1 MIDTPLIRYSIA
13 DPTNFVSKVSDEW
26 SSYLPLERDPGIQS
40 EHSVKLSDY
49 FMAAESFLKENDYEV
64 IRNAAVSTRLNPI
77 SSLSI
82 KDVNICLVKHGR
94 FYHPSKIVVQ
104 LKNNQLFSLT
114 LNVAFSTEG
123 IACVDRECRALIS
136 LYNRIDYVP
145 KVFGKNSYILK
156 NGLEYSIFST
166 QWFDNY
172 HEFHLSIDK
181 EGKQR
186 IIVWHSEKGNYYL
199 SEDASYSLY
208 RKIARILTCCYD
220 PFSGNQ
226 IQPWHHAAG
235 DFIINND
242 NSDVDVR
249 LITVRQYTS
258 LFQEL
263 PDDDDT
269 LAEAAIIFLIGMSL
283 RTRIDRADGVGEIL
297 WADSYAVQAT
307 AQGFFE
313 GLFSNTPTSDQE
325 TSLKKKIIDLSLE
338 MTPDDLLDYSRMII
352 ESYNPLSPDLPIIE
366 NNIENHARDLH
377 QAFYRIFR

>member
-1 MIDTPLIRYSIA
+1 MIDTPRILYSIA
-13 DPTNFVSKVSDEW
+13 DPANLVSKVSDEW
-26 SSYLPLERDPGIQS
+26 SSFLPLERDPGILGN
-40 EHSVKLSDY
+40 HSVKLSDY
-49 FMAAESFLKENDYEV
+49 FTAAESFLKENDFEV
-64 IRNAAVSTRLNPI
+64 IRNAAGNTRLNPI

-94 FYHPSKIVVQ
+94 FYHPSKIIVQ

-114 LNVAFSTEG
+114 LNVAFSTAG

-145 KVFGKNSYILK
+145 NVFGKNSYILK
-156 NGLEYSIFST
+156 NGLKYSIFST

-186 IIVWHSEKGNYYL
+186 IIVWDSEKGNYYL
-199 SEDASYSLY
+199 SEDASFVLY

-235 DFIINND
+235 DFIINN

-263 PDDDDT
+263 PEDDDT
-269 LAEAAIIFLIGMSL
+269 LAEAAIIFLIGMTL
-283 RTRIDRADGVGEIL
+283 RTRIDRDDGVGEIL
-297 WADSYAVQAT
+297 WADSYAVEAT

-313 GLFSNTPTSDQE
+313 SLFSPPPPSDRE

-366 NNIENHARDLH
+366 KNIENHARDLH
-377 QAFYRIFR
+377 QAFYRILP